1 MKSETPTTPAATPA
15 AINLGLEIVKHL
27 VKVFQNH
34 LDARRWRSVRFS
46 VRAVL
51 ARLTTC
57 LVSPLTPPFL
67 SNSQLHLFAHLA
79 SLPRPLV
86 DASSLLTLLH
96 ASFILPLENEPG
108 LRAERGD
115 ELVRV
120 VLETLLR
127 LSPGTGVMQAGN
139 ETLESIRT
147 GVQTYMSARQVDRQF
162 LGGESGNAKQWTDVG
177 HHTFFTRVAHLL
189 TASLVTWSIAA
200 YRFAVPGIPLHHRHA
215 PRLSASTVRSLP
227 VTHCQRRKHAR
238 VRAVPAACHLS
249 AHRERYRRH
258 RGGCCS

>member
-1 MKSETPTTPAATPA
+1 MEERSLQCAYHPALSLSSVLSCHEAETD
-15 AINLGLEIVKHL
+15 LGI
-27 VKVFQNH
+27 
-34 LDARRWRSVRFS
+34 
-46 VRAVL
+46 
-51 ARLTTC
+51 
-57 LVSPLTPPFL
+57 PP
-67 SNSQLHLFAHLA
+67 NSQLHLFAHLA

-147 GVQTYMSARQVDRQF
+147 GVQTYMSARQVDRHF
-162 LGGESGNAKQWTDVG
+162 LGGESGNAEQWIDVG
-177 HHTFFTRVAHLL
+177 QIVLFPPL
-189 TASLVTWSIAA
+189 TATL
-200 YRFAVPGIPLHHRHA
+200 
-215 PRLSASTVRSLP
+215 
-227 VTHCQRRKHAR
+227 
-238 VRAVPAACHLS
+238 
-249 AHRERYRRH
+249 
-258 RGGCCS
+258 